1 MSTIYIGERQSGKTT
16 MLIEMSEKTGAT
28 IVVATYPMAK
38 YIQLLAAQMGKKI
51 PVPITVTNY
60 IRLLASGGL
69 GKSEPLYW
77 WKEFDT
83 YKVGT
88 VANSCSTMH
97 KIAAKEFTLDDFSHE
112 HLVDDLDVRI
122 EIGGTD
128 HRDTGPMEVLGMT
141 IDVLNHYREKYLA
154 ATKTEEYTGLPA
166 KDIWWQMIQLLPSSY
181 NQKRT
186 VMLNYE
192 VLANIYKSRRH
203 HKLDEWHTLCDRIE
217 SLPYSA
223 LITGTAV

>member
-1 MSTIYIGERQSGKTT
+1 MLKVENVEVIGWEHAIRGMRNPKNSWEKSDSGPECPYGK
-16 MLIEMSEKTGAT
+16 EKCCGECQQNFC
-28 IVVATYPMAK
+28 IGPNDK
-38 YIQLLAAQMGKKI
+38 QLMMTLRNAGTDHRKFMRM
-51 PVPITVTNY
+51 ITVYLDIT
-60 IRLLASGGL
+60 A
-69 GKSEPLYW
+69 PLYW

-97 KIAAKEFTLDDFSHE
+97 KITDKEFTLDDFSHE
-112 HLVDDLDVRI
+112 HLGFQSVRVLKDTI
-122 EIGGTD
+122 KVMNDFREEFIKD
-128 HRDTGPMEVLGMT
+128 H
-141 IDVLNHYREKYLA
+141 EK
-154 ATKTEEYTGLPA
+154 EN
-166 KDIWWQMIQLLPSSY
+166 WWQLIQLLPSSY
-181 NQKRT
+181 NQRRT

>member
-51 PVPITVTNY
+51 PVPIKVMNDFREEF
-60 IRLLASGGL
+60 I
-69 GKSEPLYW
+69 KDHE
-77 WKEFDT
+77 KE
-83 YKVGT
+83 
-88 VANSCSTMH
+88 N
-97 KIAAKEFTLDDFSHE
+97 
-112 HLVDDLDVRI
+112 
-122 EIGGTD
+122 
-128 HRDTGPMEVLGMT
+128 
-141 IDVLNHYREKYLA
+141 
-154 ATKTEEYTGLPA
+154 
-166 KDIWWQMIQLLPSSY
+166 WWQLIQLLPSSY

-217 SLPYSA
+217 SLPYSE